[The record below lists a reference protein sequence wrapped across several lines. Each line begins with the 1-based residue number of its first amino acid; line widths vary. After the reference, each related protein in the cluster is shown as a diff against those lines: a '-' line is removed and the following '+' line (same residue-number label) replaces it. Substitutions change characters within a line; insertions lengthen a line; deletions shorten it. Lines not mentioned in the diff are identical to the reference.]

1 LVFEFLKLEYYTHY
15 KVYKK
20 AEKYFDEVND
30 AVSTLLTNYSL
41 YTYPSQFLFTKVNRH
56 MRSDTEHLMYEEN
69 DGLFQ
74 DFEIDTNDLP
84 KYISYVT
91 YRALSCYYANK
102 YDEASKWINNLL
114 NDLSLKRFPQAQL
127 EVKLLLALQYCLLN
141 DYELFSQLLNSIQ
154 RQIRILGKD
163 NCERMLLFTKILK
176 TSLYDSKNG
185 KAAKIRSL
193 VEKLAKTHEKGF
205 SITNYIKMDE
215 GFINRLTS

>member
-1 LVFEFLKLEYYTHY
+1 
-15 KVYKK
+15 
-20 AEKYFDEVND
+20 
-30 AVSTLLTNYSL
+30 
-41 YTYPSQFLFTKVNRH
+41 
-56 MRSDTEHLMYEEN
+56 MYEEN